1 MQHPPFLSS
10 FRYAANGI
18 YTALQQERNL
28 RFHLCTAVYV
38 LLFSLFYD
46 FNRAEYG
53 VLILAICGVM
63 AMELV
68 NSAIERT
75 VENPEPA
82 RWRTA
87 GVVKDMAAGA
97 VLVFSIGAAAY
108 GLLLFVQPQILLAI
122 VVWFFQRPLAAVV
135 LLASFVLAWLFIF
148 HPKRLL
154 AIFKAQK

>member
-1 MQHPPFLSS
+1 M
-10 FRYAANGI
+10 
-18 YTALQQERNL
+18 

-46 FNRAEYG
+46 FSKAEYG

-87 GVVKDMAAGA
+87 GVVKDMAAGG

-108 GLLLFVQPQILLAI
+108 GLLLFWQPQVLLGMA
-122 VVWFFQRPLAAVV
+122 VWFFHRPLAALALVISLV
-135 LLASFVLAWLFIF
+135 LSWLFVF
-148 HPKRLL
+148 YPKRLL
-154 AIFKAQK
+154 EGLKLKK